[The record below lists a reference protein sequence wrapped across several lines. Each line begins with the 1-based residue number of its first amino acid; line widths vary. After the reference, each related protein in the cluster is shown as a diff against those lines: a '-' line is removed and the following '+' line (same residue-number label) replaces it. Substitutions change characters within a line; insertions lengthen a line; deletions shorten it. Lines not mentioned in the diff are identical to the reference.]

1 ATNALNSSCYK
12 RRAPS
17 CCSGPASLLVPEA
30 LSPLLFAL
38 LPCLFHGFLAQICEW
53 VKGGHRRSG
62 LDLGARRP
70 DLVVILLAWS
80 DGEVWERRG
89 GEESAFRVC
98 DGGASFSD
106 LRTAALLLRL
116 SLRKCVGGLSSPVVQ
131 SCGRGGC
138 LCFSSKLGRCLR
150 FVLGLCPWRLG
161 EVHLP
166 FPARKVIIGLILP
179 MVAPPESGRFR
190 VSPPSHP
197 VSSVWTVG
205 WCCLLTS
212 SMALLTVPF
221 MSTLSLLCSGTVLAR
236 AWIPISL

>member
-1 ATNALNSSCYK
+1 RATQRRQDGDK
-12 RRAPS
+12 RSQLFLLQTPCAIVLLR
-17 CCSGPASLLVPEA
+17 SGKLAGAGGPFS
-30 LSPLLFAL
+30 SPLCSSPLS
-38 LPCLFHGFLAQICEW
+38 LPWFPC
-53 VKGGHRRSG
+53 S
-62 LDLGARRP
+62 DL
-70 DLVVILLAWS
+70 
-80 DGEVWERRG
+80 
-89 GEESAFRVC
+89 VC

-116 SLRKCVGGLSSPVVQ
+116 SLRQCVGGLSSPVVQ
-131 SCGRGGC
+131 SRSRGGC

-161 EVHLP
+161 EVLLP
-166 FPARKVIIGLILP
+166 LPARKVTVGLILQ

-221 MSTLSLLCSGTVLAR
+221 MSTLSLLCSGIVLAR